1 MLSFVVGLCVAAS
14 SRCRGTAQQR
24 VRGRTRVCCVS
35 VDNRDESSEEASI
48 VLIGVNARSCDEAA
62 WKRLSIGQSKWQI
75 VGREFRDV
83 DCVSEAAALSTN
95 DRLEIYA
102 ASNAEPRAVVHD
114 MLLRLQAMTGLDSL
128 SIRRN
133 CFFYFDEEAARHLLA
148 FACGVDRESFAG
160 DEPLSVIERCMTLAS
175 DQEFGA
181 GAEILGEFF
190 SSALTTARRIRKE
203 CGLSSA
209 GVDEEFAAVEAL
221 ARFYSRATGRKISDS
236 KVSVV
241 GSKTKARRVLRALLN
256 QQIHDISVIGA
267 GPDELPQMGAQFPF
281 TSLSF
286 FPADMLPNVV
296 AMSEVVICA
305 SEDSSDI
312 VITEKLL
319 NDSLFG
325 EKQVTGEKR
334 ENDSLGHLIEYL
346 CALRIQQI
354 LLLDISDDPIV
365 EPSAGKRPR
374 VTLVTRD
381 DVADVMRSVQKS
393 MGGKRKM
400 VLERVQEESSCFRSH
415 WFAQP
420 SDPILHQLKMRGA
433 VVLAEEVAK
442 VKPKLKR
449 LQNHQ
454 MQLVEEM
461 ANSIIER
468 LMLGPLARANQITDE
483 EEKMMMLKNLLEI
496 FKWIDAEPK
505 ASKRN

>member
-325 EKQVTGEKR
+325 EKQ
-334 ENDSLGHLIEYL
+334 
-346 CALRIQQI
+346 I